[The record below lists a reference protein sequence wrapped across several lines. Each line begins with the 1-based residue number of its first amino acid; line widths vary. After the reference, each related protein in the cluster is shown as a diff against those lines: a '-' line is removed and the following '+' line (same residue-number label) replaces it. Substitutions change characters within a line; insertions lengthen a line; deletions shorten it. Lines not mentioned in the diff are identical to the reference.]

1 LLKLRVLVAAA
12 AVAATSVLIP
22 GTAQAGTPGCGAL
35 TLASVNSS
43 SITVTQQPLCAGT
56 SGYVILWLNVPI
68 SNGWTGAGWSTDV
81 PATAT
86 TAGEYVY
93 TCYGTAHNTFQL
105 QGFTGSGVNTLFTD
119 NCGPVEP

>member
-1 LLKLRVLVAAA
+1 MRVRAVIAVAAA
-12 AVAATSVLIP
+12 AAASVLVP
-22 GTAQAGTPGCGAL
+22 TTAHATTPGCGAL
-35 TLASVNSS
+35 TLSSVSS
-43 SITVTQQPLCAGT
+43 TNITVTQQPLCAGT
-56 SGYVILWLNVPI
+56 SGYVLLWLSVPI
-68 SNGWTGAGWSTDV
+68 SSSWTGAEWSTDI

-105 QGFTGSGVNTLFTD
+105 TGFTSSGVVTEFQD